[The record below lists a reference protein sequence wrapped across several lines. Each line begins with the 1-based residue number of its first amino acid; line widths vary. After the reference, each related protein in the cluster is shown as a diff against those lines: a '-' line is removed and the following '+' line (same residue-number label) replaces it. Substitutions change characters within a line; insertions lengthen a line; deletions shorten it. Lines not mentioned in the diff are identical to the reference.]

1 MLEEE
6 KLVEEEEEENPDETQ
21 PSEPEEKTL
30 TQSQVNEI
38 VGRMRQELR
47 EKLTKELTESIQRSI
62 LERYG
67 VESDDELND
76 VFGKGQ
82 AYESLNDDYTAQCGR
97 LKELSTENA
106 LLKSKADPD
115 RWEDIKLIL
124 SGKGLEVSEDN
135 IIAESET
142 HPEWFRVEEPQVM
155 DTSKMEQFADN
166 LQRKDFVQPKK
177 AVIKK
182 LGNDPQHSDVN
193 KELDEEALVNKYFFH
208 K

>member
-6 KLVEEEEEENPDETQ
+6 RIVEEEENTDETQ

-47 EKLTKELTESIQRSI
+47 EKLTKELTETIRHEF

-82 AYESLNDDYTAQCGR
+82 AYESLNDDYTVQSGR
-97 LKELSTENA
+97 LQELSTENA
-106 LLKSKADPD
+106 LLKSKADPE

-124 SGKGLEVSEDN
+124 SGKGLEVNEDN
-135 IIAESET
+135 IVSESET
-142 HPEWFRVEEPQVM
+142 HPEWFRTEEPQII
-155 DTSKMEQFADN
+155 DTAKMEQFTDN
-166 LQRKDFVQPKK
+166 LQKKDFVQPKK

>member
-6 KLVEEEEEENPDETQ
+6 RKVEEEENTDETQ

-47 EKLTKELTESIQRSI
+47 EKLTKELTETIRHEF

-82 AYESLNDDYTAQCGR
+82 AYESLNDDYTAQSGR
-97 LKELSTENA
+97 LQELSTENA
-106 LLKSKADPD
+106 LLKSKADPE

-124 SGKGLEVSEDN
+124 SGKGLEVNEDN
-135 IIAESET
+135 IASESET
-142 HPEWFRVEEPQVM
+142 HPEWFRAAEPQII
-155 DTSKMEQFADN
+155 DTAKMEQFTDN
-166 LQRKDFVQPKK
+166 LQKKDFVQPKK

>member
-6 KLVEEEEEENPDETQ
+6 RIVEEEENTDETQ

-47 EKLTKELTESIQRSI
+47 EKLTKELTETIRHEF

-82 AYESLNDDYTAQCGR
+82 AYESLNDDYTAQSGR
-97 LKELSTENA
+97 LQELSTENA
-106 LLKSKADPD
+106 LLKSKADPE

-124 SGKGLEVSEDN
+124 SGKGLEVNEDN
-135 IIAESET
+135 IVSESET
-142 HPEWFRVEEPQVM
+142 HPEWFRAEKPQII
-155 DTSKMEQFADN
+155 DTAKMEQFTDN
-166 LQRKDFVQPKK
+166 LQKKDFVQPKK

>member
-1 MLEEE
+1 
-6 KLVEEEEEENPDETQ
+6 
-21 PSEPEEKTL
+21 
-30 TQSQVNEI
+30 
-38 VGRMRQELR
+38 MRQELR
-47 EKLTKELTESIQRSI
+47 EKLTKELTETIRHEF

-82 AYESLNDDYTAQCGR
+82 AYESLNDDYTVQSGR
-97 LKELSTENA
+97 LQELSTENA

-124 SGKGLEVSEDN
+124 SGKGLEVNEDN
-135 IIAESET
+135 IVSESET
-142 HPEWFRVEEPQVM
+142 HPEWFRTEEPQII
-155 DTSKMEQFADN
+155 DTAKMEQFTDN
-166 LQRKDFVQPKK
+166 LQKKDFVQPKK

-193 KELDEEALVNKYFFH
+193 KELDEEALKDKIYDGNWSTPRIYH
-208 K
+208 EDGSNADW